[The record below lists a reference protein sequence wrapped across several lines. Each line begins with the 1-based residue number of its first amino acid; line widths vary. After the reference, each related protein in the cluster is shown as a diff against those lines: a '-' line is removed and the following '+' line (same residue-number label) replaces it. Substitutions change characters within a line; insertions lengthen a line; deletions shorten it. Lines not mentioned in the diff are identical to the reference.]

1 MNRSTQVIAA
11 LSGIALTAASA
22 YLFDPDSGKRRRSE
36 LGDRCKGAAKRLNQQ
51 AHTLGDGISNQYKD
65 VSSRARSWFSSDERK
80 DKALARRVRIDLWR
94 AVPDTQ
100 KVGVIAH
107 EGEVIL
113 HGDVLS
119 KEHQHVLDVARSV
132 EGVRKV
138 SDHLT
143 ERGEIPKPAG
153 SQRLQQGY
161 VTVRNNLMQEKWTPP
176 TRVCSSAL
184 GLGLMGWGVQ
194 HRNAVGIAGA
204 LAGAALVLR
213 SASNVPLSRFARR
226 SKADAESGLRKVTQ
240 EVQDATQAV
249 KEAASVGNASGTS
262 GHRHARATAAS

>member
-1 MNRSTQVIAA
+1 MNRPTQVIAA
-11 LSGIALTAASA
+11 LSGIALTAAGA

-36 LGDRCKGAAKRLNQQ
+36 LGDRCKRAAKRINDQ
-51 AHTLGDGISNQYKD
+51 AHTLGDGISHQYKD
-65 VSSRARSWFSSDERK
+65 VSSRARSWFSSEERK

-100 KVGVIAH
+100 KVGATAH
-107 EGEVIL
+107 EGEIIL
-113 HGDVLS
+113 HGDVLA
-119 KEHQHVLDVARSV
+119 KEHQHVLDVVRSV
-132 EGVRKV
+132 EGVRNV
-138 SDHLT
+138 ADHLT
-143 ERGEIPKPAG
+143 ERADIPKPAG
-153 SQRLQQGY
+153 RARLQQGY

-213 SASNVPLSRFARR
+213 SASNVPFSRFARR
-226 SKADAESGLRKVTQ
+226 GRTTAESGLRKVTQ
-240 EVQDATQAV
+240 EVEDATQSV
-249 KEAASVGNASGTS
+249 KDAASLGNAGGASRRS
-262 GHRHARATAAS
+262 RATAAS